1 MTTFFQSG
9 NDGKRETLIVTRPP
23 HFPTMHTRETVTH
36 LVAFGLDENQIAAV
50 LKCTPDDV
58 RMHYAEELE
67 HGLARVNARVMS
79 AVLHAALYQDSAAD
93 RKLWLTNKAGWK
105 GDGAKALAINA
116 NGGVGSDGETLTVV
130 QRREV
135 ITKLLVKATQH
146 KRQQER
152 VIDVTATPVAK
163 STGTR
168 PLDESLKNGNEAN
181 GTNGHANGNRHGHGN
196 GAGNGTKHR

>member
-1 MTTFFQSG
+1 VSTLFQQG
-9 NDGKRETLIVTRPP
+9 NDGARDTLIVTRPP

-58 RMHYAEELE
+58 RQHYADELE

-79 AVLHAALYQDSAAD
+79 AVLHAALYENSAPD
-93 RKLWLTNKAGWK
+93 RKLWLVNRAQWK
-105 GDGAKALAINA
+105 GGDGNKTNILNA
-116 NGGVGSDGETLTVV
+116 PGMGEDGETLTVV

-152 VIDVTATPVAK
+152 VIDAEVVPVAK
-163 STGTR
+163 ST
-168 PLDESLKNGNEAN
+168 NGNGAN
-181 GTNGHANGNRHGHGN
+181 GHGTNGANGHGGGN
-196 GAGNGTKHR
+196 GKHR